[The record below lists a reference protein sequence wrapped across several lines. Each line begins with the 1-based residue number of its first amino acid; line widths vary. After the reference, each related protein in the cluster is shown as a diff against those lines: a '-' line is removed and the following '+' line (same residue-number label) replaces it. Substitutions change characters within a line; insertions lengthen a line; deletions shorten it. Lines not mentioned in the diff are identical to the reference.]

1 MRDRACE
8 ILPVHG
14 YAHSV
19 VGSLHPAGPDPGY
32 TGAICCMAYRG
43 KEAAFSLRGK
53 QQRCYAVDFC

>member
-32 TGAICCMAYRG
+32 TGATCCMAYRA
-43 KEAAFSLRGK
+43 KEAACSLREK
-53 QQRCYAVDFC
+53 